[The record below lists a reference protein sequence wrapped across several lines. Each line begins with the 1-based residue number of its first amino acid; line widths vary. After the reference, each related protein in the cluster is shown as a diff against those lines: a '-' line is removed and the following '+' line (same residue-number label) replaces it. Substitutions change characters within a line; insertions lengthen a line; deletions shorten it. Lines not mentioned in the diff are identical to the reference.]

1 MVKLPVCGIQQTPLT
16 STSQNGLGSL
26 QVGMKECLYN
36 PTLDPQMVP
45 SRQSEID
52 DNKSSG
58 KWTSALTNSEIRIL
72 KNKITYDNNLD
83 GLLELENRF
92 EPGISET
99 IESRLE
105 RDNLV
110 QDPPGTEINLA
121 HLPEKFKMGYNEL
134 FAKYNAAFSKDSF
147 DIGCFTGFGQGITLD
162 VQAGKAFQKERPIKG
177 VDACLLYTSPSPR
190 DLP

>member
-1 MVKLPVCGIQQTPLT
+1 MLEQVQQPTTKVCSKLVKLPVCEIQQTLPIG
-16 STSQNGLGSL
+16 TSQDELDSS
-26 QVGMKECLYN
+26 QVGMQECLYE

-45 SRQSEID
+45 LQQSEID
-52 DNKSSG
+52 NNTFSG
-58 KWTSALTNSEIRIL
+58 NRKNTLTNSEIRIL

-121 HLPEKFKMGYNEL
+121 HLPEKFKMGYN
-134 FAKYNAAFSKDSF
+134 
-147 DIGCFTGFGQGITLD
+147 IGT
-162 VQAGKAFQKERPIKG
+162 KN
-177 VDACLLYTSPSPR
+177 
-190 DLP
+190 